1 MSLIRK
7 ASKATL
13 RTNTDDF
20 PASMDQKNGIIA
32 CLQNEVEQL
41 RINQ

>member
-13 RTNTDDF
+13 RLITEDF
-20 PASMDQKNGIIA
+20 SACMDQKNGIISS
-32 CLQNEVEQL
+32 LQYEVEGL
-41 RINQ
+41 RTNQ

>member
-13 RTNTDDF
+13 RVTTEDF
-20 PASMDQKNGIIA
+20 SACMDQKNAVIA
-32 CLQNEVEQL
+32 SLQGEVESL
-41 RINQ
+41 RSNQ

>member
-13 RTNTDDF
+13 RLSTEDF
-20 PASMDQKNGIIA
+20 SACMDQKNSVIA
-32 CLQNEVEQL
+32 CLQNEVESL
-41 RINQ
+41 RTNQ

>member
-13 RTNTDDF
+13 RLTTEDF
-20 PASMDQKNGIIA
+20 SACMDQKNAVISS
-32 CLQNEVEQL
+32 LQNEV
-41 RINQ
+41 